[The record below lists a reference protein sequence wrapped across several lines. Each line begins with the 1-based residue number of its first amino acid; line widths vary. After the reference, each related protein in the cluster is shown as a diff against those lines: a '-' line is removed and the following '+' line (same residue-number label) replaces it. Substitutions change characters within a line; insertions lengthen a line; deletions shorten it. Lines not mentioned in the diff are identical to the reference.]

1 MKNTCNYTLFF
12 LTDNKHK
19 VLEVS
24 EVARKYNI
32 CIEQEHASKLEI
44 QSMDLA
50 EIAWYAA
57 VNYYLHYRKPV
68 LVEDAGLFIKSLNG
82 FPGPYSSYVFKTI
95 GFNGILRLME
105 GVDDR
110 EAYFESVAVIVYEP
124 YIIIERARV
133 YGEISRE
140 PRGEKG
146 FGFDPIFIPRGE
158 KRTFAEMNIA
168 EKNVYSH
175 RAKAVSRA
183 FEKLLTLVK
192 V

>member
-1 MKNTCNYTLFF
+1 VKDTCKYTLYF
-12 LTDNKHK
+12 LTGNKHK
-19 VLEVS
+19 VLEVK
-24 EVARKYNI
+24 EVARKYDI
-32 CIEQEHASKLEI
+32 CIVQESIGKLEI
-44 QSMDLA
+44 QAKDIA

-82 FPGPYSSYVFKTI
+82 FPGPYSSYAFKTI
-95 GFNGILRLME
+95 GFNGILRLMK
-105 GVDDR
+105 GIDDR
-110 EAYFESVAVIVYEP
+110 EAYFESVVVIVYEP

-133 YGEISRE
+133 YGEISRA
-140 PRGEKG
+140 PRGKKG
-146 FGFDPIFIPRGE
+146 FGFDPIFIPQGE
-158 KRTFAEMNIA
+158 KRTFAEMDVA
-168 EKNVYSH
+168 EKNMYSH